1 VPSVPERIGVELP
14 CNARVI
20 VSVRVERAGCRHED
34 CRHPTAREAIDMI
47 RLAYLEADVKENP

>member
-1 VPSVPERIGVELP
+1 
-14 CNARVI
+14 VI